1 MGFSTIL
8 SYLIYTANITDDL
21 NKLGERFWS
30 TSNLSEPD
38 DIYSW
43 RNSLESSKAG
53 SFHIRLPLP
62 TAHSRNEG
70 PFYSLVNQL
79 NCGV

>member
-8 SYLIYTANITDDL
+8 SYLIYTA

-79 NCGV
+79 NW